1 VHLRDARRQLF
12 DAAERVLLRAGPYA
26 LTSRAVTAEAGCAK
40 GVLHRHFTDFDTF
53 LAELVQ
59 DRTARIEDLAAEL
72 RAAAGTGSVEATLAR
87 ALTAIFSPVA
97 VAVVGLV
104 TARDGLRARLRRT
117 TPTGVPMLAEA
128 TAALG
133 SYLGAERERGRLAAD
148 TDVDALALALIGS
161 GHLLFAGRDGAPPEA
176 GEVEPV
182 VRSVVAGALAGP
194 QSRSSSSARSRSGG

>member
-1 VHLRDARRQLF
+1 MHLRDARRRLF

-26 LTSRAVTAEAGCAK
+26 LTSRAVTTEAGCAK
-40 GVLHRHFTDFDTF
+40 GVLHRHLADFDTF
-53 LAELVQ
+53 LAELVH
-59 DRTARIEDLAAEL
+59 DRTARIEDLAQL

-87 ALTAIFSPVA
+87 ALTAVFTPVA

-128 TAALG
+128 TAALAG
-133 SYLGAERERGRLAAD
+133 CLRAERERGRLAAD
-148 TDVDALALALIGS
+148 ADVDALALALIGS
-161 GHLLFAGRDGAPPEA
+161 GYLLFAGRDGAPPEA
-176 GEVEPV
+176 GEVERV
-182 VRSVVAGALAGP
+182 VRSVVAGALAGR